1 MGGAIGMSIPK
12 LSLTTSPVTASWGW
26 GDELT
31 IRPSRR
37 LELSPDPPGY
47 ENSSMGGGHT
57 QATAF
62 LCTPTST
69 PLLPRARGR
78 NGCEN
83 KGLCREPCI

>member
-47 ENSSMGGGHT
+47 ENSSMGGGPH
-57 QATAF
+57 ASYC
-62 LCTPTST
+62 L
-69 PLLPRARGR
+69 PLHPHLHPPPPAGARQ
-78 NGCEN
+78 EWV
-83 KGLCREPCI
+83 